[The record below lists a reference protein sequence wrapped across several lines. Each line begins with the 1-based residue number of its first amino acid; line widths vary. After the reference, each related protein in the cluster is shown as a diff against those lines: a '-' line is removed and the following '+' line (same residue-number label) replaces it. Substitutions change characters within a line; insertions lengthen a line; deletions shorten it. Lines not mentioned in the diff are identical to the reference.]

1 MVGWNRGNTG
11 RKGWGYKRGRP
22 VERRDDVSTAEND
35 VTEKRSESGRS
46 SGRAFVHLIIVGIL
60 STFISNPRP
69 CIVTGRHIESTGRTM
84 DLATLQSFVAAEN
97 ERLYEYYD
105 LGPDEAPL
113 AQTVKLNEEVGEL
126 CDSVLGYRSL
136 QRAEKLAGF
145 DERDMDEEFADVIIT
160 AFLLADSV
168 GVDVESAL
176 EAKIAAVEDRY
187 E

>member
-1 MVGWNRGNTG
+1 
-11 RKGWGYKRGRP
+11 
-22 VERRDDVSTAEND
+22 
-35 VTEKRSESGRS
+35 
-46 SGRAFVHLIIVGIL
+46 
-60 STFISNPRP
+60 
-69 CIVTGRHIESTGRTM
+69 M
-84 DLATLQSFVAAEN
+84 DLAMLQSFVAVEN

-136 QRAEKLAGF
+136 QRAEKLERF
-145 DERDMDEEFADVIIT
+145 DERDMDDEFADVIIT

-168 GVDVESAL
+168 GVDVGSAL
-176 EAKIAAVEDRY
+176 ERKIEAVEDRY